1 MVTLQSKQVEKN
13 LTGLARSPDNLSHV
27 FTDLALPEKGIESI
41 EVIED
46 FPHIQNLDL
55 KGNKI
60 SELKPL
66 AKLPHLLTLNASRNN
81 VHAVLDFEQPHCTPG
96 NAWTTGDKNV
106 GSTLQEADL
115 SSNIICEIRD
125 LSAHRF
131 LRKLILDNNQIS
143 VISGI
148 DSLRHLKVL
157 SLKNNQIETI
167 SGLGSLP
174 LQSLHLDS
182 NKLTRLKN
190 LDNLPRLRHLTL
202 GDNGISSMGALKNCF
217 KLDSVDLS
225 NNQIGAIRQ
234 AEFLQELPLLC
245 KLVLTGNPV
254 QKKEYYRRRIL
265 VRLQRLTS
273 LDNTI
278 VSAEEKAKS
287 LNLHGEDIEHR
298 TEVFDKY
305 LPDDE
310 DGFVNYSPP
319 FQEPEGEPEDE
330 RLSPKEEEEV
340 VKGVIE
346 NAAENL
352 VSDMLADSMTS
363 IIG

>member
-1 MVTLQSKQVEKN
+1 MPLDRSQVEMN

-27 FTDLALPEKGIESI
+27 FIDLALPEKAIDSI
-41 EVIED
+41 EVLED
-46 FPHIQNLDL
+46 FPNIQNINL

-60 SELKPL
+60 SSLASL
-66 AKLPHLLTLNASRNN
+66 AKLPHLLTLDASSNN
-81 VHAVLDFEQPHCTPG
+81 IDAVLDFQPPHCKPG
-96 NAWTTGDKNV
+96 DAWCTGDTNI

-131 LRKLILDNNQIS
+131 LRTLVLDNNKIS

-148 DSLRHLKVL
+148 ESLSHLSVL

-174 LQSLHLDS
+174 LQRLHLDS

-202 GDNGISSMGALKNCF
+202 GNNAVSSMGALKHCT

-234 AEFLQELPLLC
+234 AEFLVDLPLLC

-254 QKKEYYRRRIL
+254 QQKEYYRRRIL

-298 TEVFDKY
+298 TGVFNKY
-305 LPDDE
+305 LPEDE

-319 FQEPEGEPEDE
+319 FEEPEGEPEDE
-330 RLSPKEEEEV
+330 RLSQKEEQEV
-340 VKGVIE
+340 VQGVIE

-352 VSDMLADSMTS
+352 VSDMLADSLNS